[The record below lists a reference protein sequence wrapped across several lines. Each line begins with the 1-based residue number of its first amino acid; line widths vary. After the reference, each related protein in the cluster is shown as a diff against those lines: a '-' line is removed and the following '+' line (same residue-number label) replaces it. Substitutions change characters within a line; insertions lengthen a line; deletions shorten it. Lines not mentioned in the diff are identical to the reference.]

1 MRLKDKTALITGAAG
16 CIGFATAQRFAGE
29 GAAVILSDI
38 NREACAERV
47 NQIAAAGGTA
57 DMVIADLGKE
67 AEVVA
72 MFKALQKS
80 HKRLDILVNI
90 AGGDYEPMTGLEDV
104 TDEGINRNIDAN
116 LKSCIFCC
124 REASKMMMAQE
135 YGKIINMA
143 SIMYRG
149 TASPMQY
156 TYSAAKG
163 AVFSLTRGLAM
174 NLGMFNINVN
184 AIAPALIEVEALKRG
199 MGIEMWDSVKED
211 CQSRY
216 PIGRVG
222 QPADVANLA
231 LFLAS
236 EESSFI
242 TGQVIELTGGIRL

>member
-1 MRLKDKTALITGAAG
+1 MRLNGRTALVTGAAG
-16 CIGFATAQRFAGE
+16 CIGFATAQRFAEE
-29 GAAVILSDI
+29 GAVVILGDI
-38 NREACAERV
+38 NREACAERQK
-47 NQIAAAGGTA
+47 QIADAGGTA
-57 DMVIADLGKE
+57 DMAIADLGKE

-72 MFKALQKS
+72 MFDTIQKN

-116 LKSCIFCC
+116 LKSCVFCC
-124 REASKMMMAQE
+124 REAAKMMMAQE
-135 YGKIINMA
+135 YGKIVNMS

-149 TASPMQY
+149 TTSPMQF
-156 TYSAAKG
+156 TYSASKG
-163 AVFSLTRGLAM
+163 AVFSFTRGLAM

-199 MGIEMWDSVKED
+199 MGEEMWESVKED
-211 CQSRY
+211 CKARY

-222 QPADVANLA
+222 QPRDVANLA
-231 LFLAS
+231 LFLVS

>member
-1 MRLKDKTALITGAAG
+1 M
-16 CIGFATAQRFAGE
+16 F
-29 GAAVILSDI
+29 
-38 NREACAERV
+38 EA
-47 NQIAAAGGTA
+47 I
-57 DMVIADLGKE
+57 
-67 AEVVA
+67 
-72 MFKALQKS
+72 QKN

-135 YGKIINMA
+135 YGKIVNMA

-149 TASPMQY
+149 TTSPMQY

-184 AIAPALIEVEALKRG
+184 AIAPSLIEVEALKQA
-199 MGIEMWDSVKED
+199 MGIEMWESVKED
-211 CQSRY
+211 CKSRY

-236 EESSFI
+236 EEASFI

>member
-1 MRLKDKTALITGAAG
+1 MRLKGRTALVTGAAG
-16 CIGFATAQRFAGE
+16 CIGFATAQRFAEE

-38 NREACAERV
+38 NREACAARV
-47 NQIAAAGGTA
+47 QQISDSGGTA
-57 DMVIADLGKE
+57 DMAIADLGKE
-67 AEVVA
+67 AEVAA
-72 MFKALQKS
+72 MFEAIKKN

-90 AGGDYEPMTGLEDV
+90 AGGDYEPMTGLEDI
-104 TDEGINRNIDAN
+104 TDAGINRNIDAN
-116 LKSCIFCC
+116 LKSCMFCC
-124 REASKMMMAQE
+124 REASKMMMEQE
-135 YGKIINMA
+135 YGKIVNMA

-156 TYSAAKG
+156 TYSASKG
-163 AVFSLTRGLAM
+163 AVFALTRGLAM

-199 MGIEMWDSVKED
+199 MGEEMWESVKED
-211 CQSRY
+211 CKTRY

-222 QPADVANLA
+222 QPEDVANLA